1 MKKFRLK
8 LKKKGSRAWPVSA
21 TVFASDRSGVK
32 IEYKDA
38 DGDKQKIVIKNP
50 SIKVDYRNQMISVNG
65 NKLFFPSFAYMTKFR
80 NSLGK
85 GLVGKSKKKSV
96 RKSKKKSVRKSKRKS
111 VRKSKKKSVK
121 KSKRKSVRKSK
132 RKSVRKSK
140 RKSVKKS
147 KRKSVKKSGKKSNR
161 RAGRPSPNTPA
172 KNYRY
177 LVKTGGDG
185 RDYVSRPD
193 KNGHFR
199 WQLY

>member
-85 GLVGKSKKKSV
+85 GSL

-111 VRKSKKKSVK
+111 VR
-121 KSKRKSVRKSK
+121 
-132 RKSVRKSK
+132 
-140 RKSVKKS
+140 KS

>member
-21 TVFASDRSGVK
+21 TVFVSDRSGVK

-85 GLVGKSKKKSV
+85 GSL

-111 VRKSKKKSVK
+111 VRKSNRKSVGKNKKKSVRKNKKKSVK
-121 KSKRKSVRKSK
+121 KSKRKSVR
-132 RKSVRKSK
+132 
-140 RKSVKKS
+140 KS